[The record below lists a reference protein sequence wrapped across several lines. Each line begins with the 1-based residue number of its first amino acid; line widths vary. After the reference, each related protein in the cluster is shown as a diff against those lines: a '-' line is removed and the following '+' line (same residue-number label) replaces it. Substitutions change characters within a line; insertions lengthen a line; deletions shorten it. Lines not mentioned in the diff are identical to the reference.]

1 MTSVPTMPATAAA
14 RLLEDFSLEMT
25 GKDIRKLEETRDTIP
40 RGTRINVTFLH
51 NEDLPMRLAA
61 AKAIRESGFVP
72 VPHISARRLHS
83 AAMLEEFLAALQADG
98 TVENVFVVGGDPPR
112 PHGPYED
119 SLTVMQSGLLER
131 YGVRHVSVSG
141 YPEGHPA
148 IPDQALWSALEDKAA
163 ALGARAV
170 RRGHERVHR
179 PEVRLLADWPDGHRG
194 AGPVHPGAGAGLRP
208 AAARPGQAALLHVRR
223 PAGHVG
229 VDRRLPGGS
238 GGSSPRPAERPGGFA
253 VTMTQEVAARGATTA
268 LAQDLASLIVYGQ
281 DRTGI
286 VAAVGSVLTRHGANI
301 VSLDQYSDN
310 PHGGAFFQR
319 TVFSLDHLKAVLPE
333 IRKDLGA
340 ALAKGFRLEFR
351 LRDMSV
357 PKRVAIF
364 ASKSDHC
371 LLDLLWRHRRGD
383 LLLNVA
389 MVISNHADTAEEVRS
404 FGIPFFHVPSMG
416 PDKSAAEAEH
426 LRLLQG
432 NVDFVVLARYMQIL
446 SGAFIA
452 QAGVPIINIH
462 HSFLPA
468 FIGAGP
474 YAKAKERGVK
484 LIGAT
489 AHYVTED
496 LDEGPIIEQDV
507 VRVTHADTVAD
518 LQRRGADVERTVLS
532 RAVQWHSEDRVIRSG
547 NHTIVFA

>member
-1 MTSVPTMPATAAA
+1 
-14 RLLEDFSLEMT
+14 
-25 GKDIRKLEETRDTIP
+25 
-40 RGTRINVTFLH
+40 
-51 NEDLPMRLAA
+51 
-61 AKAIRESGFVP
+61 
-72 VPHISARRLHS
+72 
-83 AAMLEEFLAALQADG
+83 
-98 TVENVFVVGGDPPR
+98 
-112 PHGPYED
+112 
-119 SLTVMQSGLLER
+119 
-131 YGVRHVSVSG
+131 
-141 YPEGHPA
+141 
-148 IPDQALWSALEDKAA
+148 
-163 ALGARAV
+163 
-170 RRGHERVHR
+170 
-179 PEVRLLADWPDGHRG
+179 
-194 AGPVHPGAGAGLRP
+194 
-208 AAARPGQAALLHVRR
+208 
-223 PAGHVG
+223 
-229 VDRRLPGGS
+229 
-238 GGSSPRPAERPGGFA
+238 
-253 VTMTQEVAARGATTA
+253 VTMTQEVASRSAPTA

-319 TVFSLDHLKAVLPE
+319 TVFSLDHLKAVLPA

-340 ALAKGFRLEFR
+340 ALAKGFHLEFR

-383 LLLNVA
+383 LPVNVA

-432 NVDFVVLARYMQIL
+432 NVDFIILARYMQIL
-446 SGAFIA
+446 SGAFIG
-452 QAGVPIINIH
+452 QASVPIINIH